1 MDLIHNLGTS
11 GFWLASYFVPFV
23 FVLTVIVF
31 FHELGHFLVA
41 RCCGVEVTAFSVG
54 FGPELF
60 GYTDRRR
67 TRWKVCAIPLGGF
80 VKFVGDK
87 SVVSIG
93 DAATAENVEDRRT
106 SFVGASVGRRIA
118 IVAAG
123 PIASF
128 LLAITIFSGGFM
140 LFGKQVTVPR
150 VAGVQPNTPAAAAG
164 FQPGD
169 IVLAV
174 DGANVEGFDDLIR
187 ITSDSAEQVLRIAID
202 RNGSRLVLEAIP
214 ALREVRDVFGNVTR
228 TRQLG
233 LRRSGAPADTRIER
247 PGPIQ
252 SIGLGVARTWFIAD
266 QTLRYL
272 FKVFAGSEGLDQL
285 GGPVK
290 IAQISGQAA
299 TFGFAALVQLA
310 AILSASVGLIN
321 LFPIPALDGGHI
333 LFYAIEAARGRPVS
347 PNAQKWGLRIGV
359 SLVLA
364 LMLFTTVND
373 VLRLSAS

>member
-1 MDLIHNLGTS
+1 
-11 GFWLASYFVPFV
+11 
-23 FVLTVIVF
+23 
-31 FHELGHFLVA
+31 
-41 RCCGVEVTAFSVG
+41 
-54 FGPELF
+54 
-60 GYTDRRR
+60 
-67 TRWKVCAIPLGGF
+67 
-80 VKFVGDK
+80 
-87 SVVSIG
+87 
-93 DAATAENVEDRRT
+93 
-106 SFVGASVGRRIA
+106 
-118 IVAAG
+118 
-123 PIASF
+123 
-128 LLAITIFSGGFM
+128 M

-150 VAGVQPNTPAAAAG
+150 VAEVQPNSPAAAAG

-174 DGANVEGFDDLIR
+174 DGAKVEGFDDLIR

-252 SIGLGVARTWFIAD
+252 SIGLGIAQTWFIAD

-333 LFYAIEAARGRPVS
+333 LFYGIEAARGRPAS
-347 PNAQKWGLRIGV
+347 PNAQKWGMRIGV